1 MLDRRSYFKER
12 RSVLGILKNWILEL
26 YRKSKVCKDFPN
38 EGDYLEKDKN
48 KNLEKDFDF
57 ENEED
62 ILKKYKTKEC
72 IVDIMEVLAE
82 LDDTSIQLI
91 LKEITNTTLL
101 YALAGASGE
110 VCIKFMR
117 NLSERM
123 LLFLDEQL
131 QTENFEVEQIE
142 EAQNVILQAAYAIEK

>member
-1 MLDRRSYFKER
+1 MNKR
-12 RSVLGILKNWILEL
+12 RSVLHMLKNWILGFA
-26 YRKSKVCKDFPN
+26 RKSEICKDFPN
-38 EGDYLEKDKN
+38 EGDYPERDKN

-57 ENEED
+57 ENEDD

-101 YALAGASGE
+101 YALAGASGK

-117 NLSERM
+117 
-123 LLFLDEQL
+123 
-131 QTENFEVEQIE
+131 TH
-142 EAQNVILQAAYAIEK
+142 AVIFRRTASDRRV